1 MFADLNKFRC
11 SRNGLMQVD
20 ACVFSTPD
28 GKPIYTVAAQ
38 AQHMFDNAVL
48 FTGYRIICGAPLSEA
63 NFSLDS
69 LWLGLSFEG
78 ESFAP
83 RIPIVQ
89 VRHM

>member
-1 MFADLNKFRC
+1 
-11 SRNGLMQVD
+11 MQVD

-38 AQHMFDNAVL
+38 AQHMFDNTVF
-48 FTGYRIICGAPLSEA
+48 FTGYRVICGAPIVDA
-63 NFSLDS
+63 TFSLDS

-89 VRHM
+89 VRHI

>member
-1 MFADLNKFRC
+1 LNKFRS

-20 ACVFSTPD
+20 ACVFSTPN
-28 GKPIYTVAAQ
+28 GEPIYTVLAQ

-48 FTGYRIICGAPLSEA
+48 FTGYRIICGAALSDA
-63 NFSLDS
+63 NFSIDN

-78 ESFAP
+78 KSFAP

-89 VRHM
+89 VRHI

>member
-1 MFADLNKFRC
+1 
-11 SRNGLMQVD
+11 MQVD
-20 ACVFSTPD
+20 ACVFSTPN
-28 GKPIYTVAAQ
+28 GEPIYTVLAQ

-48 FTGYRIICGAPLSEA
+48 FTGYRIICGAALSID
-63 NFSLDS
+63 N

-89 VRHM
+89 VRHI